1 MSLALLFAATD
12 PAEIGKAACNLGN
25 DAIGCG
31 TGLLAAGGFV
41 NNMINTV
48 IVLIGALSVIM
59 IIIGGLRY
67 TLSGGDAAGLKS
79 AKDTILYALIG
90 LAVSL
95 LSFAMVSFVIS
106 RLG

>member
-12 PAEIGKAACNLGN
+12 PAEIGKTACNLGN

-41 NNMINTV
+41 SNMINTV

-59 IIIGGLRY
+59 VIIGGLRY

-95 LSFAMVSFVIS
+95 LSFAIVSFVIS